1 MCAESLALSREYFTK
16 EFPGFEV
23 ESKWNLLTEN
33 PIPTV
38 LKFVEDVNS
47 GVWKPFVVA
56 KVIGKL
62 KTGTKLLEAQ
72 YDYWAV
78 EDCET
83 SRLGQI
89 AKAAYFPGL
98 DFYQVIFKE
107 GSNKRVKLQ
116 DGCPVNPPLVRPEER
131 IGKIVRGKEAAVTII
146 TKHFP
151 SSQNVGSFFRQKCSV
166 YIQNTA
172 SYRNFSISADFC
184 SFGNKHL
191 SQVEVEYK
199 GRNGV
204 WFPDNM
210 GYEIAA
216 EFGKIHAI
224 LVNLYGDIL
233 LPTDVSKFEW
243 LTT

>member
-1 MCAESLALSREYFTK
+1 MCVEKLALSKEHFTK

-38 LKFVEDVNS
+38 LRFVDDVS
-47 GVWKPFVVA
+47 RGTWGPFIVA
-56 KVIGKL
+56 EVIGRL

-72 YDYWAV
+72 YDFWAA
-78 EDCET
+78 EDPGSSKLE
-83 SRLGQI
+83 QV
-89 AKAAYFPGL
+89 AKTAYFPGF

-107 GSNKRVKLQ
+107 GSNKKIRLHH
-116 DGCPVNPPLVRPEER
+116 GCTINPPLVRSEER
-131 IGKIVRGKEAAVTII
+131 IRKVVRGEKAAIEII
-146 TKHFP
+146 TRRFP
-151 SSQNVGSFFRQKCSV
+151 NSQNVGSFFRQKCSI
-166 YIQNTA
+166 YIQNTT
-172 SYRNFSISADFC
+172 SHRNFSISADFC
-184 SFGNKHL
+184 SSGNKHL

-210 GYEIAA
+210 GCEIAE

-224 LVNLYGDIL
+224 LVNLYGDVL

-243 LTT
+243 LTA